1 MSFLIK
7 NEELLEK
14 YNEIWGKVS
23 NNVKKGFDREPV
35 YNEKYI
41 KTEIKSYEEKINTN
55 FQSNKVP
62 KKGSQYICLSVIL
75 IDSVFRTG
83 KNYYPQVFLEE
94 CKYVVKVKKLAKYII
109 KDTEISSD
117 QSNTEDS
124 DEENS
129 EKENHIEE

>member
-1 MSFLIK
+1 MSFFIK

-41 KTEIKSYEEKINTN
+41 KTEIKSYEEKINAN
-55 FQSNKVP
+55 FQIFKVP

>member
-1 MSFLIK
+1 MSFFIK

-41 KTEIKSYEEKINTN
+41 KTEIKSYEEKINAN
-55 FQSNKVP
+55 FQGDKVP
-62 KKGSQYICLSVIL
+62 KKGSRYICLSVIL

>member
-1 MSFLIK
+1 MSFFIK

-62 KKGSQYICLSVIL
+62 KKDSQYICLSVIL
-75 IDSVFRTG
+75 IDSVFER
-83 KNYYPQVFLEE
+83 
-94 CKYVVKVKKLAKYII
+94 VKTII
-109 KDTEISSD
+109 LKCF
-117 QSNTEDS
+117 
-124 DEENS
+124 
-129 EKENHIEE
+129 